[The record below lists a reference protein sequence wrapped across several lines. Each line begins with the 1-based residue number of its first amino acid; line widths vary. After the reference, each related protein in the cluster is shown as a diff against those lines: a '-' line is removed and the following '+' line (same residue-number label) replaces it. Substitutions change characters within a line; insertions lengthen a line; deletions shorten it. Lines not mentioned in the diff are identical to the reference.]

1 MPPVSLKV
9 INCDNHWD
17 LIFNEITGD
26 FIITLTNS
34 KSNHKNVSSC
44 ISSFWKGARS
54 VNTSEDKDDDFL
66 KNLVGFQILKNRKR

>member
-26 FIITLTNS
+26 LIITLTNS
-34 KSNHKNVSSC
+34 KSKHKNMSGC
-44 ISSFWKGARS
+44 ISSFWNGARS
-54 VNTSEDKDDDFL
+54 GNTSED
-66 KNLVGFQILKNRKR
+66 